1 MTLICSLIFCFYFN
15 IYYSFIV
22 LFISGLGAGLFGS
35 MQSVLIALYSPT
47 RYKGS
52 LLGILNICIGFA
64 SLGYLHIGFLTNYFS
79 IKNSIYITSIE
90 GLLFFLLI
98 LIFYKK
104 YIKL

>member
-1 MTLICSLIFCFYFN
+1 MILILWLLPVNVSD
-15 IYYSFIV
+15 IV
-22 LFISGLGAGLFGS
+22 VFISGLGAGLFGS

-104 YIKL
+104 YIK